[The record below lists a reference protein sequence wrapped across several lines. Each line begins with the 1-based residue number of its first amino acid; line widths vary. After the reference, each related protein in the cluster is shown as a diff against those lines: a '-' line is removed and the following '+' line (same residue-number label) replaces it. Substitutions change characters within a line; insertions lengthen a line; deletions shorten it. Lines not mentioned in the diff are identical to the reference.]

1 MEQAEHDLAGATE
14 DAGVSSSA
22 VDQTVRQIL
31 DLIRNRAMSVGDVL
45 PTERELGELFGAS
58 RNTIREALRTIR
70 TYGLIDPKPRVGA
83 VLADRQN
90 VAIQNFFAA
99 QMDISKTSFNDIQ
112 GFRRIIEVSVGDHI
126 ILNASAAELDALD
139 AANDLIETARD
150 VQEAAQRDFDLHLA
164 LMKLAGNRMLVQTYQ
179 FLSPVI
185 QHIMTVGK
193 SIRPVLGETRR
204 AHGEIIAALRAR
216 DRIAYSYLMSRHL
229 DFGLRFV
236 PDDLENARAPMMA
249 SPEMTPSK
257 DLPHA

>member
-1 MEQAEHDLAGATE
+1 MARGIRVEQDDSDLTRATD

-31 DLIRNRAMSVGDVL
+31 DLIRNRSMSVGDVL
-45 PTERELGELFGAS
+45 PTERELCELFGAS

-99 QMDISKTSFNDIQ
+99 QMDISKTSFHDIQ
-112 GFRRIIEVSVGDHI
+112 GFRRIIEVSIGDHV
-126 ILNASAAELDALD
+126 ILNASATEIDALD
-139 AANDLIETARD
+139 EVNGLIETSKD
-150 VQEAAQRDFDLHLA
+150 VQEAAQRDFDFHLA
-164 LMKLAGNRMLVQTYQ
+164 LVKLAGNRMLVQTYQ

-185 QHIMTVGK
+185 LHIMTVGK
-193 SIRPVLGETRR
+193 SIRPILSETRR

-236 PDDLENARAPMMA
+236 PDDLENVR
-249 SPEMTPSK
+249 TPISFK
-257 DLPHA
+257 DLHHV

>member
-1 MEQAEHDLAGATE
+1 LEQADHDATE

-31 DLIRNRAMSVGDVL
+31 DLIRNRAMSIGDVL
-45 PTERELGELFGAS
+45 TTERELCELFGAS

-99 QMDISKTSFNDIQ
+99 QMDISTTSFNDIQ
-112 GFRRIIEVSVGDHI
+112 GFRRIIEVSIGDHV
-126 ILNASAAELDALD
+126 ILNASAAEFDALD
-139 AANDLIETARD
+139 AVNGLIETSKD
-150 VQEAAQRDFDLHLA
+150 VQEAAQRDFDFHLA
-164 LMKLAGNRMLVQTYQ
+164 LVKLAGNRMLVQTYQ

-185 QHIMTVGK
+185 LHIMTVGK
-193 SIRPVLGETRR
+193 SIRPVLSETRR
-204 AHGEIIAALRAR
+204 AHGELIAALRAR

-236 PDDLENARAPMMA
+236 PDDLENARTIPAQPG
-249 SPEMTPSK
+249 PSK
-257 DLPHA
+257 DLHHV